1 MRLMEVP
8 MLMIFGCAAASLMAD
23 QEEGAKAARL
33 RQEVEEK
40 YANQQPNMVSAVI
53 PVKTL
58 SGDAFSRLVRLL
70 SAFKVSYSADDRLR
84 TILVY
89 APKDVVEQ
97 MKKVVLELD
106 RPGSEAAVGR
116 NIDLT
121 LTFLRCSIKAPAEAS
136 APLPTDLEPVAK
148 QLRTATQYKQMEVWD
163 VVPLRI
169 QEGKQTDQ
177 SARLPGKTLGMQGY
191 NPTVHIRLNPDAVS
205 QRDGVRSVRFDH
217 FNINF
222 KIPHSTGGNGPSG
235 TQFSYMD
242 VGLNTSGD
250 FKEGQK
256 AVLGKVGLDDDSA
269 VFVVVALKVL
279 D

>member
-1 MRLMEVP
+1 MRLTTKIP
-8 MLMIFGCAAASLMAD
+8 MMMIAFALASVLSA
-23 QEEGAKAARL
+23 QEKA
-33 RQEVEEK
+33 VELLL
-40 YANQQPNMVSAVI
+40 QPNMVSAVI

-70 SAFKVSYSADDRLR
+70 KAFKVSYTSDDRLR

-121 LTFLRCSIKAPAEAS
+121 LTFLRCSTKLAAEAPVPLPAE
-136 APLPTDLEPVAK
+136 LEPVAK
-148 QLRTATQYKQMEVWD
+148 QLRAATQYKQVEVWD

-169 QEGKQTDQ
+169 QEGSQTDQ
-177 SARLPGKTLGMQGY
+177 SARLSSKALGIQGY
-191 NPTVHIRLNPDAVS
+191 NTMAQIRLNPDAVS

-222 KIPHSTGGNGPSG
+222 KIPFSVGSAQLG
-235 TQFSYMD
+235 TQVQFMD

-256 AVLGKVGLDDDSA
+256 TVLGKVGLDDDSA

>member
-1 MRLMEVP
+1 MRLMKVP
-8 MLMIFGCAAASLMAD
+8 ILVIFGWGAASLMAD

-33 RQEVEEK
+33 KQEVEEK

-97 MKKVVLELD
+97 MKNVVQELD
-106 RPGSEAAVGR
+106 RPGSEAAIGR

-136 APLPTDLEPVAK
+136 APLPADLETVAK
-148 QLRTATQYKQMEVWD
+148 QLRTATPYKQVEVWD
-163 VVPLRI
+163 VVPIRI
-169 QEGKQTDQ
+169 QEGKETNQ
-177 SARLPGKTLGMQGY
+177 SARLPGKTFGVQGA
-191 NPTVHIRLNPDAVS
+191 NPMAQIRLNPDAVS
-205 QRDGVRSVRFDH
+205 QRDGVRWVRFDH

-222 KIPHSTGGNGPSG
+222 RIPYSTGPAPN
-235 TQFSYMD
+235 FALMD

-256 AVLGKVGLDDDSA
+256 TVLGKIGLDDDSA